1 MSKLA
6 TRTTSSKLNKLERKI
21 SGQEAIAS
29 SEVGAVRSGKGF
41 TLFISN
47 EDMDDV
53 AKIVESLKKIT
64 SIN

>member
-1 MSKLA
+1 MFGTA
-6 TRTTSSKLNKLERKI
+6 P
-21 SGQEAIAS
+21 IAS

-53 AKIVESLKKIT
+53 AKIVESLKKIA